1 MINESE
7 LIYYGHNYCV
17 IWLDCHSVCVLYV
30 NGCVMVISPVFSDID
45 DVECV
50 NRTPKTVESIIISTV
65 AFLKPCA
72 SMSQHCVIHLI
83 AIFMGPT
90 WGPPGAART
99 QVGPMLATWTLLSGI
114 SSFNCFFFWYELLLE
129 VLSYTVC
136 CHTHT
141 HYVLELDDCA
151 VYSWKMLLKMR
162 T

>member
-17 IWLDCHSVCVLYV
+17 IWLNCHSVCVLYV

-72 SMSQHCVIHLI
+72 SMSQYCVIHLI
-83 AIFMGPT
+83 AIFTGPT

-99 QVGPMLATWTLLSGI
+99 HVGPMLATWTLLSGI
-114 SSFNCFFFWYELLLE
+114 SSFNFFLVWTAAWSVVIHS
-129 VLSYTVC
+129 VLSYAHTVRFRIRWLRSIK
-136 CHTHT
+136 
-141 HYVLELDDCA
+141 LENVVENAHLN
-151 VYSWKMLLKMR
+151 
-162 T
+162 